1 VGPSDW
7 AGPDDPTRP
16 DEPTRSNDRTS
27 PGGSPGFDAPV
38 DPVGLDP
45 VRTIADAV
53 LYEGY
58 LLYPYRASSHKNQ
71 SRWQFGVLGPPS
83 ASPES
88 FGEEP
93 GMATQCLLAA
103 SGDQPAAVTIH
114 LRFLQLQ
121 VREVQR
127 RGEDGGHTPV
137 DALTVAG
144 VSVLSWDE
152 AVEREIALPA
162 RALAEPYD
170 QLHTVPGGEDIEPLT
185 DADGTAVGRIVRRR
199 EPLAARIRTEAAV
212 DDGFVRL
219 TVSVDNEHAAR
230 ATDKDAAIRASLIGS
245 HLILQAH
252 GARFVSL
259 LEPPDEAAGAAARCR
274 QRRCW
279 PVLAGAKGSTDTVLG
294 APIILYDHPEV
305 AEQSPGALFDSTEI
319 DEILTLRVMTMTEEE
334 KAEAR
339 ATDPRAREIIDRC
352 DRMSAAD
359 LQQLHGLLRDP
370 HAPRPNSGPGPG
382 PGPGGATDLPAPD
395 IRDAEPAPFDTG
407 GAPWWDPAADA
418 LVSPGSDAVVIDGVS
433 VAKGS
438 LVRVHPARRADAQ
451 DLFFAGQVARVTG
464 VLADVDGGVHVALVL
479 VDDPA
484 ADLHDWYGRYFY
496 FAPDELEPL
505 TAGSPPEHRE
515 ESRA

>member
-1 VGPSDW
+1 MTPVTP
-7 AGPDDPTRP
+7 
-16 DEPTRSNDRTS
+16 
-27 PGGSPGFDAPV
+27 AP
-38 DPVGLDP
+38 PVGLDH

-71 SRWQFGVLGPPS
+71 SRWQFGVLGPPH
-83 ASPES
+83 AAPGS
-88 FGEEP
+88 FAEDP
-93 GMATQCLLAA
+93 GMAMQTLLQISDEPSA
-103 SGDQPAAVTIH
+103 DVPQVTVR

-127 RGEDGGHTPV
+127 LDEDGGHTPV
-137 DALTVAG
+137 AGLDVAG

-152 AVEREIALPA
+152 AVECELDLGAVPLSGEDGATDELR
-162 RALAEPYD
+162 
-170 QLHTVPGGEDIEPLT
+170 TVPGGEETEPLT
-185 DADGTAVGRIVRRR
+185 DEAGVTVGRVVRRR
-199 EPLAARIRTEAAV
+199 EPLTARVRTRTTR
-212 DDGFVRL
+212 DDGFLRL
-219 TVSVDNEHAAR
+219 SVSVDNEHAGT
-230 ATDKDAAIRASLIGS
+230 ATDKDAAIRASLIGT
-245 HLILQAH
+245 HLLLQAH
-252 GARFVSL
+252 GAGFLSL
-259 LEPPDEAAGAAARCR
+259 REPPDEAAPAAARCE

-294 APIILYDHPEV
+294 APIILYDHPEI

-352 DRMSAAD
+352 DTMSPGD

-370 HAPRPNSGPGPG
+370 HGPRPGPAASAVG
-382 PGPGGATDLPAPD
+382 DL
-395 IRDAEPAPFDTG
+395 RDAEPAAFDTG

-418 LVSPGSDAVVIDGVS
+418 AVSPGSDAVMIEGVA

-438 LVRVHPARRADAQ
+438 LVRVHPSRRADAQ
-451 DLFFAGQVARVTG
+451 DLFFAGQVARVTA
-464 VLADVDGGVHVALVL
+464 VLSDVDGGVHVALVL

-484 ADLHDWYGRYFY
+484 ADMHDWYGRYFY

-505 TAGSPPEHRE
+505 PDRTDVPGAPGTPGASETPQSPEHRKE
-515 ESRA
+515 TPS